1 MAAETS
7 DASAASDDAP
17 DGGPRPS
24 GPLDSD
30 LETGPEPGADSGP
43 GSGLDFDFGSLTG
56 RGRTAPTTALLARPR
71 SPEEVAA
78 AVRAGGAPGGRGC
91 VARGLGLAHG
101 DAARNAG
108 GTVIDLTGLDRVRAV
123 DADAGVVLCDA
134 GVRLRRLAQT
144 LLPLGWSLPLLPAR
158 PAPAGSGGATVGGAL
173 AADLHG
179 GDHQVSG
186 SFARHVA
193 SFELLTADGG
203 VRTVLPGT
211 PLFDATAGGL
221 GLTGVILSVTVRL
234 RRVDTALLAVDTE
247 RVSCLDDLL
256 SRLAST
262 GRGYRSSTAW
272 LDLLAPG
279 PALGRGVLTRAL
291 HVPLDALPARARGHH
306 RAYPGFVAG
315 SVPPALALRASRL
328 PVLPAGLV
336 PDGLLGTGAVRA
348 LNTLRFRA
356 APQRRTRGLRPLTR
370 PPAPLPRLDRAYGRS
385 GFVRYECAV
394 GLGHEDALHRIA
406 RAVARRGVPVP
417 SATLQRLGDP
427 GSGLLSFP
435 LPGWAL
441 ALDIPASARGLGRFL
456 DELDEEVALAGG
468 RVALAQDA
476 RMRPELLAVMYPR
489 LDHFRA
495 LRAEFDPGGTFTSDL
510 ARRLAL

>member
-1 MAAETS
+1 MAAETT
-7 DASAASDDAP
+7 DASAAASDDPPGPAP
-17 DGGPRPS
+17 RA
-24 GPLDSD
+24 SD
-30 LETGPEPGADSGP
+30 LPALDVGP
-43 GSGLDFDFGSLTG
+43 LTG

-71 SPEEVAA
+71 SYEEVAA
-78 AVRAGGAPGGRGC
+78 ALRAGGGPGARGA

-108 GTVIDLTGLDRVRAV
+108 GAVLDLTGLDRIRAV
-123 DADAGVVLCDA
+123 DAEAGLVVCDA

-144 LLPLGWSLPLLPAR
+144 LLPLGWSLPVLPAL
-158 PAPAGSGGATVGGAL
+158 PAPAGTGGATVGGAL

-179 GDHQVSG
+179 GDHRFSG

-193 SFELLTADGG
+193 SFQLLTADGG
-203 VRTVLPGT
+203 VRTVVPGT

-221 GLTGVILSVTVRL
+221 GLTGVVLSLSVRL
-234 RRVDTALLAVDTE
+234 RRVAATLLAVDTE
-247 RVSCLDDLL
+247 RASGLDDVL
-256 SRLAST
+256 SRLALT
-262 GRGYRSSTAW
+262 DHRYRWSTAW

-291 HVPLDALPARARGHH
+291 HVPLGALPSHPRRAHPAPAGIAAGTAPSVLALRGPRLPALPAD
-306 RAYPGFVAG
+306 
-315 SVPPALALRASRL
+315 
-328 PVLPAGLV
+328 LV
-336 PDGLLGTGAVRA
+336 PDGLLGLRAARA

-356 APQRRTRGLRPLTR
+356 APARRRRRLRPLTR
-370 PPAPLPRLDRAYGRS
+370 PLAPPPQWDRAYGRS

-417 SATLQRLGDP
+417 VASLQRLGDA

-456 DELDEEVALAGG
+456 DELDEEVAIAGG
-468 RVALAQDA
+468 RVALAHDA
-476 RMRPELLAVMYPR
+476 RLRPELLAAMYPR
-489 LDHFRA
+489 LPEFRA
-495 LRAEFDPGGTFTSDL
+495 LRAELDPDGVLMSDL